1 MKSGVLPFI
10 ALLGCAA
17 AVLSACHGAGGAVPC
32 VETMPGMT
40 MCPDRLY
47 PSQRVQS
54 TPPESSASRRGDHG
68 LGGGPERK
76 GAFALSNYTPQ
87 DPPR

>member
-1 MKSGVLPFI
+1 MKSSVLPFI
-10 ALLGCAA
+10 AVLGCAA
-17 AVLSACHGAGGAVPC
+17 AVLSACHGGSVGPC

-54 TPPESSASRRGDHG
+54 TSALPQSTATSTVWHAKRPE
-68 LGGGPERK
+68 
-76 GAFALSNYTPQ
+76 
-87 DPPR
+87 

>member
-1 MKSGVLPFI
+1 MKSSVLPLI
-10 ALLGCAA
+10 AVLLGCAG
-17 AVLSACHGAGGAVPC
+17 AVLSACHGGSGVGPC

-54 TPPESSASRRGDHG
+54 TSALPQSTPVVDR
-68 LGGGPERK
+68 LGR
-76 GAFALSNYTPQ
+76 
-87 DPPR
+87 